1 MCVSALN
8 CLDFYRLG
16 YKKPKYGFESFCELG
31 IGPAAVPAILARIEA
46 KNTFFANSVI
56 FQELLEEEEPG
67 EVLAPRDAMLVSLAW
82 AELSYAY
89 KS

>member
-1 MCVSALN
+1 M
-8 CLDFYRLG
+8 
-16 YKKPKYGFESFCELG
+16 
-31 IGPAAVPAILARIEA
+31 PAILARIEA